1 MNLRGKV
8 FAENLKKSTEEKLLA
23 RMALLKEK
31 GLSPEEIQRDA
42 SVRKIKGILRRAVAR
57 LTAVAAQEKLNADR
71 AQAKVEKLAAAKAA
85 KEKGKE
91 EPKEE
96 GAEKKGKKG
105 KKEKAGKAE
114 PKEKKEK
121 EKKEKPEK
129 KEKAEKEGKEKPP
142 AA

>member
-31 GLSPEEIQRDA
+31 GLSPEAIQRDA
-42 SVRKIKGILRRAVAR
+42 SVRKIKGILRRAVVR

-71 AQAKVEKLAAAKAA
+71 AQAKVEKLAAAKVA

-96 GAEKKGKKG
+96 GAEKKGKKS
-105 KKEKAGKAE
+105 KKEKAGKGE